1 MTTTIK
7 TVLGSAHDALTDYSD
22 SPLLDAEVLLGH
34 VLSANRARIFA
45 HPDLPLSE
53 EQAVAYQELINER
66 KSGKPVAHLTGRRE
80 FWSVELKVNSGV
92 LVPRPETELLVE
104 KALEHISTDNSSNVL
119 DLGTGSGA
127 IAVAIALE
135 RDACR
140 ITATDRSGIAL
151 DTAKANLANH
161 CPGRAD
167 VISSNWFEALEG
179 RRFDVIVSNPP
190 YVSTLHRDLND
201 PELKHEP
208 PAALFSGID
217 GLDDIR
223 TIVQTASQHL
233 NPGGWLLLEH
243 GFDQANE
250 VQELL
255 HAAGFDS
262 VETYND
268 LAGHARVTEG
278 QFTRHE

>member
-22 SPLLDAEVLLGH
+22 SPRLDAEVLLGH
-34 VLSANRARIFA
+34 VLSADRARIFA
-45 HPDLPLSE
+45 HPDLPLSA
-53 EQAVAYQELINER
+53 EQATFYQELINER

-80 FWSVELKVNSGV
+80 FWSVELKVNSDV

-104 KALEHISTDNSSNVL
+104 RSLKHISTDNTSSVL

-127 IAVAIALE
+127 IAIAIALE
-135 RDACR
+135 RPTCE

-151 DTAKANLANH
+151 DTAKANIANH
-161 CPGRAD
+161 CPGRAE
-167 VISSNWFEALEG
+167 VVSSNWFEALG
-179 RRFDVIVSNPP
+179 NRRFDVIVSNPP
-190 YVSTLHRDLND
+190 YVSTRHRDLNE
-201 PELKHEP
+201 PELKYEP
-208 PAALFSGID
+208 PAALFSGPD

-223 TIVQTASQHL
+223 IIVQTASRHL
-233 NPGGWLLLEH
+233 NPAGWLLLEH

-268 LAGHARVTEG
+268 LAGHQRVTEG
-278 QFTRHE
+278 HITEHE